1 MESMLWNTDLVS
13 TVEFKFHS
21 TDGQDIWT
29 CLENK
34 RNWFELYVKNLHK
47 LPVLWCI
54 IVQVCDIEFL
64 LKSLLKK
71 RPAFFAKICDKC

>member
-21 TDGQDIWT
+21 TDGQDFWT

-54 IVQVCDIEFL
+54 IV
-64 LKSLLKK
+64 
-71 RPAFFAKICDKC
+71 